1 MQENFQPYR
10 SQKIRFFVLFLVSM
24 VVFGNQY
31 AFNNPQALEKYMEE
45 DLDIGETQF
54 QLLYTIFAFPN
65 IFATFFLGF
74 LIDYLGVRIGLIALT
89 AGVAIFQLSIAIGGY
104 AYSYTTILIGRMLFG
119 LASES
124 LITAQASMV
133 SFWFKGKE
141 LAFALGIAVTF
152 PELGNAFN
160 SWLTPI
166 IYESSGSLGTPLL
179 VSVFICLISLMCAI
193 GAAYIDKKADKVFF
207 NICSTTKNIKSLLF
221 RV

>member
-1 MQENFQPYR
+1 MQENYQPYR

-74 LIDYLGVRIGLIALT
+74 LIDYLGVRIGIIALT

-119 LASES
+119 LAS
-124 LITAQASMV
+124 
-133 SFWFKGKE
+133 
-141 LAFALGIAVTF
+141 
-152 PELGNAFN
+152 
-160 SWLTPI
+160 
-166 IYESSGSLGTPLL
+166 
-179 VSVFICLISLMCAI
+179 
-193 GAAYIDKKADKVFF
+193 
-207 NICSTTKNIKSLLF
+207 
-221 RV
+221 

>member
-1 MQENFQPYR
+1 
-10 SQKIRFFVLFLVSM
+10 M

-31 AFNNPQALEKYMEE
+31 AFNNPQALEEYMED
-45 DLDIGETQF
+45 DLQIGETQF

-74 LIDYLGVRIGLIALT
+74 LIDFLGVRIGLIALS
-89 AGVAIFQLSIAIGGY
+89 AGVAIFQLVIAIGGY
-104 AYSYTTILIGRMLFG
+104 TYSYTTILIGRMLFG

-160 SWLTPI
+160 SWLTPM
-166 IYESSGSLGTPLL
+166 IYESTGSLGTPLL
-179 VSVFICLISLMCAI
+179 VSVFICIISLICALI
-193 GAAYIDKKADKVFF
+193 AAYIDKKADKVISVLF
-207 NICSTTKNIKSLLF
+207 SSMKTTK
-221 RV
+221 